1 MVTKEQKKVFKDS
14 LNTIFNE
21 NIQQNEE
28 TYKKYSQW
36 FKNLYY
42 RCINNTLPKEHIIVL
57 EKRLTKRQITV
68 DEFLKTK
75 GNLELFI
82 SLYKSK
88 NKEESKEEIDT
99 LLNELEEEIISLES
113 KITKRNRS
121 LYKLTDEACKEIEKQ
136 INELKEKRKE
146 LNEKLKAMESKEENI
161 EKESQA
167 ANKKIEELIISSK
180 EKDAEIINLKNE
192 IAKQREE
199 RAFYSNKYRE
209 EFEKKFEIYSREKDE
224 EVAEKVKDEVRK
236 HNNKVMIRDEE
247 NKHMQKKHIRNL
259 LLTENIVSL
268 DDIKFKLKTA
278 GVSTSKIDIAIN
290 ELRNEIPGIVR
301 VLNQDGKLECFSLSA
316 NATNRLD
323 ALKNIKVCPR
333 ISNVMTGTIK
343 YIIRADLHISLNSTE
358 DDIKKILE
366 PYFEYSTVNKNLP
379 ILDLGDVPDTLE
391 TIEHSKWISGN
402 KEAAKLVYDF
412 FRNYAKIIATV
423 PSIKHYQQTGNHDDH
438 AFLVGIDPLEI
449 MATNSTNIISLGVEN
464 GTYMIGNDKIGVFH
478 GIDSI
483 PHIWWKKSPEQFRE
497 KLCKAIDEELP
508 QITSD
513 EIYSFISHYHT
524 GMHKPLQHYSLVSN
538 NEPLLITTEV
548 EDGTITKMYVQK
560 LLLSKTG
567 KTFVIDSY
575 PIEIYNS
582 GYQYTK

>member
-42 RCINNTLPKEHIIVL
+42 RCINNTLPKEHIIVF

-88 NKEESKEEIDT
+88 NKEDSKEEIDT

-167 ANKKIEELIISSK
+167 ANKKIEELIISNK

-247 NKHMQKKHIRNL
+247 NKHIQKKHIRNL

-391 TIEHSKWISGN
+391 TIERSKWVSGN

-412 FRNYAKIIATV
+412 FKNYTKIIATV

-449 MATNSTNIISLGVEN
+449 MATNSTNIISLGVEK
-464 GTYMIGNDKIGVFH
+464 GAYMIGNDKIGVFH
-478 GIDSI
+478 GINNISHMHRRSI
-483 PHIWWKKSPEQFRE
+483 EKFRE
-497 KLCKAIDEELP
+497 NLCKAIDEELP

-560 LLLSKTG
+560 LLLSKTEN
-567 KTFVIDSY
+567 TFVIDSY